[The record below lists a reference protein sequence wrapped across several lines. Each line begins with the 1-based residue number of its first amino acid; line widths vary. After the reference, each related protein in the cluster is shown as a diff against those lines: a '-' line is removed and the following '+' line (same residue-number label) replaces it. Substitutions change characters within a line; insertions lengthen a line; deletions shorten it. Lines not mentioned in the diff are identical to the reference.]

1 LKRGKIIV
9 KQSLSDAYRQY
20 LEDVTIPM
28 NTYLDAPEEF
38 VTTKP
43 SIYHSL
49 RMQPATDART
59 GRVRNSPAKAR
70 ALSSHDNLLFQ
81 NDIKD
86 WSLPLSTN
94 QGLPLYGRHVYPGEL
109 YSFNPSFGKETH
121 LPDLPVTYKQTWGDG
136 TRNRPLNLYGF
147 TGNAPTPQR
156 FTSSTF
162 QPEGIIYGN
171 LDENDVIQL
180 NTRPASAERFA
191 QVARALSPFHPRRDI
206 KHLGVHSEDLARDIM
221 DAGIPPIL
229 AESNVDT
236 RGRIHHLP
244 FRLDEPID
252 VQEAHDPFA
261 QYDMGNL
268 NRPTPQGLEQFTLDA
283 IRAGEPMD
291 LAFRLLKMP
300 IISDSPEIKQ
310 LDSGPAHIH
319 QFQDPVTGEV
329 KPLYISPASNP
340 TSENLYAG
348 IVGDNGDR
356 ASAKFNTGDGDYAS
370 LDGVETQEP
379 YRRRGY
385 MSAIYDAMDEYL
397 EQNKKGRR
405 LVPSNFQSDEGK
417 AFWESRKK
425 SEPMKIA
432 MQLLKEEIPYSS
444 KDYPPQEI
452 SISTGNPLVT
462 PKIAGETPEVCNMP
476 GCESGLP
483 PVMYRRMANPIRS
496 IDNHEFMCEQCAYK
510 HDLQSLL
517 FDKMIK
523 GEITP
528 MEYAMQ
534 LLKQEPLQ
542 LRNSAELAELA
553 RQGDTEAYNE
563 MMERTSDYYLAN
575 EITGE
580 PDMEANLEAYGAETG
595 KNPFKT
601 PPIGRTNQIQ
611 IHQPPV
617 TPIHADKKLHNW
629 QYKNASE
636 PMNIAMRLLKG
647 EYEDI
652 PKEEHRNY
660 YAGSLNALPGH
671 KPGCDLRLN
680 GYYPHYSASKYS
692 GKCTCEA
699 QCANCGAKEKWGYP
713 YNDTDLCFDCT
724 ENMAG
729 QGVINDPLMNW
740 MHSQPGG
747 MPSPKTDDED
757 WRSNIETGE
766 PMDIALQLLKERVS
780 PEAKRHKLE
789 YDKKYESSPERVK
802 YREELNRERRR
813 RHIMGRGGPDMS
825 HTKDHTIVPESP
837 HTNRARHFK
846 DKGTLL

>member
-1 LKRGKIIV
+1 MKRGKIIV
-9 KQSLSDAYRQY
+9 KQSLSSAYRQY

-43 SIYHSL
+43 SIYHSI
-49 RMQPATDART
+49 RMQPATDAMT
-59 GRVRNSPAKAR
+59 GRVRNSPARAR
-70 ALSSHDNLLFQ
+70 ALSSPDNLQFQ
-81 NDIKD
+81 NDIRD
-86 WSLPLSTN
+86 FSLPLSTN

-121 LPDLPVTYKQTWGDG
+121 LPDLPVSYKQTWGDG

-162 QPEGIIYGN
+162 QPEGIIYGD

-236 RGRIHHLP
+236 KGIIHHLP
-244 FRLDEPID
+244 FRIHDKVD
-252 VQEAHDPFA
+252 VKEAHDPFA
-261 QYDMGNL
+261 QYDIGNL
-268 NRPTPQGLEQFTLDA
+268 NRPTPEGLGHFTLDS

-291 LAFRLLKMP
+291 
-300 IISDSPEIKQ
+300 
-310 LDSGPAHIH
+310 
-319 QFQDPVTGEV
+319 
-329 KPLYISPASNP
+329 
-340 TSENLYAG
+340 
-348 IVGDNGDR
+348 
-356 ASAKFNTGDGDYAS
+356 
-370 LDGVETQEP
+370 
-379 YRRRGY
+379 
-385 MSAIYDAMDEYL
+385 
-397 EQNKKGRR
+397 
-405 LVPSNFQSDEGK
+405 
-417 AFWESRKK
+417 
-425 SEPMKIA
+425 IA

-444 KDYPPQEI
+444 RDYPPQEI

-462 PKIAGETPEVCNMP
+462 PKVAGQTPEVCNMP

-496 IDNHEFMCEQCAYK
+496 IDNHEFMCKECAYK

-528 MEYAMQ
+528 IEYAMQ

-553 RQGDTEAYNE
+553 RQGDMEAYNE
-563 MMERTSDYYLAN
+563 MMERTGDYYLAN

-636 PMNIAMRLLKG
+636 PMEIAMQLLKMPIISDSPEIKQLDTGPAHIHQFQDPVTG
-647 EYEDI
+647 EVKPLYISPASNPDSE
-652 PKEEHRNY
+652 NL
-660 YAGSLNALPGH
+660 YAGIVGDNGDRASAKFNTGGGDYASLDGVETQEPYRRRGYMTAIYDAMDEYLEQNKKGR
-671 KPGCDLRLN
+671 RLV
-680 GYYPHYSASKYS
+680 PSDFQSDE
-692 GKCTCEA
+692 GKAFSESR
-699 QCANCGAKEKWGYP
+699 KK
-713 YNDTDLCFDCT
+713 
-724 ENMAG
+724 
-729 QGVINDPLMNW
+729 
-740 MHSQPGG
+740 S
-747 MPSPKTDDED
+747 
-757 WRSNIETGE
+757 E
-766 PMDIALQLLKERVS
+766 PMEIAMQLLKERVS

>member
-1 LKRGKIIV
+1 MKRGKIIV
-9 KQSLSDAYRQY
+9 KQSLSSAYRQY

-43 SIYHSL
+43 SIYHSI
-49 RMQPATDART
+49 RMQPATDAMT
-59 GRVRNSPAKAR
+59 GRVRNSPARAR
-70 ALSSHDNLLFQ
+70 ALSSPDNLQFQ
-81 NDIKD
+81 NDIRD
-86 WSLPLSTN
+86 FSLPLSTN

-121 LPDLPVTYKQTWGDG
+121 LPDLPVSYKQTWGDG

-162 QPEGIIYGN
+162 QPEGIIYGD

-236 RGRIHHLP
+236 KGIIHHLP
-244 FRLDEPID
+244 FRIHDKVD
-252 VQEAHDPFA
+252 VKEAHDPFA
-261 QYDMGNL
+261 QYDIGNL
-268 NRPTPQGLEQFTLDA
+268 NRPTPEGLGHFTLDS

-291 LAFRLLKMP
+291 
-300 IISDSPEIKQ
+300 
-310 LDSGPAHIH
+310 
-319 QFQDPVTGEV
+319 
-329 KPLYISPASNP
+329 
-340 TSENLYAG
+340 
-348 IVGDNGDR
+348 
-356 ASAKFNTGDGDYAS
+356 
-370 LDGVETQEP
+370 
-379 YRRRGY
+379 
-385 MSAIYDAMDEYL
+385 
-397 EQNKKGRR
+397 
-405 LVPSNFQSDEGK
+405 
-417 AFWESRKK
+417 
-425 SEPMKIA
+425 IA

-444 KDYPPQEI
+444 RDYPPQEI

-462 PKIAGETPEVCNMP
+462 PKVAGQTPEVCNMP

-496 IDNHEFMCEQCAYK
+496 IDNHEFMCKECAYK

-528 MEYAMQ
+528 IEYAMQ

-553 RQGDTEAYNE
+553 RQGDMEAYNE
-563 MMERTSDYYLAN
+563 MMERTGDYYLAN

-636 PMNIAMRLLKG
+636 PMEIAMQLLKMPIISDSPEIKQLDTGPAHIHQFQDPVTG
-647 EYEDI
+647 EVKPLYISPASNPDSE
-652 PKEEHRNY
+652 NL
-660 YAGSLNALPGH
+660 YAGIVGDNGDRASAKFNTGGGDYASLDGVETQEPYRRRGYMTAIYDAMDEYLEQNKKGR
-671 KPGCDLRLN
+671 RLV
-680 GYYPHYSASKYS
+680 PSDFQSDE
-692 GKCTCEA
+692 GKAFSESR
-699 QCANCGAKEKWGYP
+699 KK
-713 YNDTDLCFDCT
+713 
-724 ENMAG
+724 
-729 QGVINDPLMNW
+729 
-740 MHSQPGG
+740 S
-747 MPSPKTDDED
+747 
-757 WRSNIETGE
+757 E
-766 PMDIALQLLKERVS
+766 PMEIAMQLLKERVS

-825 HTKDHTIVPESP
+825 HTKDHTIVPEDP

>member
-1 LKRGKIIV
+1 MKRGKIIV

-49 RMQPATDART
+49 RMQPATDAKT
-59 GRVRNSPAKAR
+59 GRVRNSPARAR
-70 ALSSHDNLLFQ
+70 ALSSLDNLQFQ
-81 NDIKD
+81 NDIRD
-86 WSLPLSTN
+86 FSLPLSTN

-121 LPDLPVTYKQTWGDG
+121 LPDLPVTYKTTWGDG
-136 TRNRPLNLYGF
+136 TKNRPLNLYGF
-147 TGNAPTPQR
+147 TGDAPTPQR

-171 LDENDVIQL
+171 LDTNDVIQL

-191 QVARALSPFHPRRDI
+191 QVARALSPFHPSRDV
-206 KHLGVHSEDLARDIM
+206 KDLGVHSEDLARDIM

-236 RGRIHHLP
+236 KGITHHLP

-252 VQEAHDPFA
+252 VKEAHDPFA

-268 NRPTPQGLEQFTLDA
+268 NRPTPEGLGQFTLDA

-291 LAFRLLKMP
+291 
-300 IISDSPEIKQ
+300 I
-310 LDSGPAHIH
+310 
-319 QFQDPVTGEV
+319 T
-329 KPLYISPASNP
+329 
-340 TSENLYAG
+340 
-348 IVGDNGDR
+348 
-356 ASAKFNTGDGDYAS
+356 
-370 LDGVETQEP
+370 
-379 YRRRGY
+379 
-385 MSAIYDAMDEYL
+385 
-397 EQNKKGRR
+397 
-405 LVPSNFQSDEGK
+405 
-417 AFWESRKK
+417 
-425 SEPMKIA
+425 

-444 KDYPPQEI
+444 RDYPPQEI
-452 SISTGNPLVT
+452 SISTGNPLMT

-523 GEITP
+523 GEITLIDYTLQILKNQFKLNEDFTSLRDEAHEGKKENWDGRGRWNEMKNPISEEYGDEPIPGASWKKPFDLEGFDPKDKSKDFDESGAALPLHFYNQLKRIP
-528 MEYAMQ
+528 MLNQPTAKRILQMALNTGQGMADGSVDKPYELSDFVDFNNIQTSEPMKLAMQ

-553 RQGDTEAYNE
+553 RQGDMEAYNE
-563 MMERTSDYYLAN
+563 MMERTGDYYLAN

-595 KNPFKT
+595 KNPFKN

-617 TPIHADKKLHNW
+617 TPVHADKKLHNW

-636 PMNIAMRLLKG
+636 PMELAM
-647 EYEDI
+647 
-652 PKEEHRNY
+652 
-660 YAGSLNALPGH
+660 
-671 KPGCDLRLN
+671 
-680 GYYPHYSASKYS
+680 
-692 GKCTCEA
+692 
-699 QCANCGAKEKWGYP
+699 
-713 YNDTDLCFDCT
+713 
-724 ENMAG
+724 
-729 QGVINDPLMNW
+729 
-740 MHSQPGG
+740 
-747 MPSPKTDDED
+747 
-757 WRSNIETGE
+757 
-766 PMDIALQLLKERVS
+766 QLLKERVS

-813 RHIMGRGGPDMS
+813 RNIMGRGGPDMS